1 MTEIVKRFFS
11 TSEIS
16 TLIEVCHR
24 TARNKGWW
32 PLAGSSVNFEP
43 GDVEEKIVLIVS
55 ELSEA
60 FEEYRKPNVDI
71 HTIYAVGSAGEL
83 PWDDKHSKM
92 EPMPKPEGFPVEMA
106 DAFIRL
112 CDLAGALGVTE
123 VDEVMVHTD
132 GRKQKIGQHIYRLM
146 KTALDDEDGVDA
158 AYFGSLFAAIE
169 GTCREL
175 DINLDRA
182 IALKMRYNE
191 TRPQRHG
198 GKRA

>member
-1 MTEIVKRFFS
+1 MSEIVKRFF
-11 TSEIS
+11 TVKEIG
-16 TLIEVCHR
+16 TLIEACHR

-43 GDVEEKIVLIVS
+43 GDVEEKIVLTVS

-60 FEEYRKPNVDI
+60 FEEYRKPDVDI
-71 HTIYAVGSAGEL
+71 LAIYAVGSAGME
-83 PWDDKHSKM
+83 PWADKHMKM
-92 EPMPKPEGFPVEMA
+92 EPMPKPEGFPIEMA
-106 DAFIRL
+106 DAYIRL

-123 VDEVMVHTD
+123 VEDIMVHTD
-132 GRKQKIGQHIYRLM
+132 GQKHKIGQHIYRLM
-146 KTALDDEDGVDA
+146 KTALDDEDGVNE

-175 DINLDRA
+175 DVNLDRA